1 MIVCTVIMELTNGIR
16 LERAVTLA
24 DLAIRR
30 YGLRDARLRPLG
42 DGGRQQDP
50 PGTLLRDGPGPVAP
64 GHAPAPVRGLA
75 GEGLPCAGRQTPESP
90 RPTLSRSVRSR
101 SNLKTGW
108 ELEAGPALPGRLGL
122 RGGRVY
128 NRADLGDLVRGEA
141 ALIG

>member
-1 MIVCTVIMELTNGIR
+1 MIVCTVIMELTDGVR

-50 PGTLLRDGPGPVAP
+50 PGTLLRDGAGPVAP

-75 GEGLPCAGRQTPESP
+75 EEGLPCVGRQTPESP
-90 RPTLSRSVRSR
+90 RPTPYRSVGSL
-101 SNLKTGW
+101 SNPKTGR
-108 ELEAGPALPGRLGL
+108 EPEAVRPTRPLGPPRWSGL
-122 RGGRVY
+122 
-128 NRADLGDLVRGEA
+128 
-141 ALIG
+141 